1 MTDETLAAG
10 VYGVGQMGSHHARVY
25 EELPNVNLVGVYD
38 SDSERAASVA
48 ADHGTSPRDPEDLFE
63 RVDVLSIAVPTAYHY
78 DIAGRAIDR
87 GIHVL
92 VEKPFVETD
101 GQAETLIE
109 QSEDNGV
116 VLQVGHIER
125 FNPAV
130 RTLQDVVADLD
141 VIAVDA
147 RRLGPPLDRDMGTG
161 VALDLMLHDLD
172 VVLDVLDVPVRS
184 VTADGTEDGQYVTA
198 SVTFEDGVIGTFTA
212 SRLTQQKI
220 RKLSITARSCKVDVD
235 YIDRSVHIYRKSYP
249 EFVEEQG
256 SVRYRYENLIEQ
268 PMVGNGE
275 PLKNQ
280 LESFT
285 AAVRSGEEPVVTGED
300 GRRALALAN
309 RIEALAADEPE
320 VPQNVTI

>member
-25 EELPNVNLVGVYD
+25 EELPNVDLVGVYD
-38 SDSERAASVA
+38 NDPEQASSVA

-78 DIAGRAIDR
+78 DIASRAIDS
-87 GIHVL
+87 GVHVL

-109 QSEDNGV
+109 QAEDNGV

-130 RTLQDVVADLD
+130 RTLQDVVPDLD

-198 SVTFEDGVIGTFTA
+198 LVTFEDGVIGTFTA

-249 EFVEEQG
+249 EFVEEKG

-268 PMVGNGE
+268 PMVENGE

-285 AAVRSGEEPVVTGED
+285 AAVRSGEEPIVTGED

-309 RIEALAADEPE
+309 RIEALAAGESE
-320 VPQNVTI
+320 VAPNVTI